1 MGKDDEV
8 IKEMKRMFENLEA
21 SVQKSKEEL
30 KEEIN
35 KVNEIV
41 FRLVESDERNREE
54 IQSLKRRIE
63 DLEEKNEQLEQ
74 YSRKDN
80 IIISGVPRKN
90 GKEETE
96 KELISILTNLA
107 EKLDTDIEPFDI
119 KAIHGIHT
127 RKNTENEAPIIVR
140 LNNRMKKAKLVR
152 KSKEKRLDGIY
163 ISNHLSQQTQ
173 QIFAKARELK
183 RRNVVKFA

>member
-35 KVNEIV
+35 KVNGIV

-54 IQSLKRRIE
+54 IQALKRRIE

-80 IIISGVPRKN
+80 IIINMVFRVRMERK
-90 GKEETE
+90 K
-96 KELISILTNLA
+96 
-107 EKLDTDIEPFDI
+107 
-119 KAIHGIHT
+119 
-127 RKNTENEAPIIVR
+127 R
-140 LNNRMKKAKLVR
+140 R
-152 KSKEKRLDGIY
+152 KS
-163 ISNHLSQQTQ
+163 
-173 QIFAKARELK
+173 
-183 RRNVVKFA
+183 